1 MPDGRKTS
9 SLLVFFLVLSISNPP
24 FAQPPIDIRITA
36 DEFLFTPAQI
46 QVHQGKYTITV
57 TNEGGF
63 PHGLAIVGRTERIN
77 YIEPNDT
84 KSLIVKFGQAGSYTF
99 FCPLPGNRGKG
110 MEGILKI
117 EKK

>member
-1 MPDGRKTS
+1 MPDGRRTS
-9 SLLVFFLVLSISNPP
+9 SLLVFFLVVSFSNPS
-24 FAQPPIDIRITA
+24 FAQPPLEIRITA

-46 QVHQGKYTITV
+46 QVHQGKYKITV

-63 PHGLAIVGRTERIN
+63 LHGLAIVGRTERIK

-84 KSLIVKFGQAGSYTF
+84 TSLIVKFVQAGSYTF
-99 FCPLPGNRGKG
+99 FCLQPGHRGKG